1 MTEPPTYRI
10 PRPSLCPSC
19 GHLLNA
25 AGIVDPHEPT
35 WRAPEGG
42 DTTVCAA
49 CAAVLVFQPD
59 LSLRNATPLE
69 LAELLADPDVLRT
82 IAAIREGWRVL
93 GRPGDNPRS
102 RKN

>member
-1 MTEPPTYRI
+1 MPKAYLT
-10 PRPSLCPSC
+10 RPNLCPSC
-19 GHLLNA
+19 GATLNA
-25 AGIVDPHEPT
+25 AGVADPDAPT

-42 DTTVCAA
+42 DTTICIA

-82 IAAIREGWRVL
+82 IAAIREGWQVL
-93 GRPGDNPRS
+93 GRPGDNPRG
-102 RKN
+102 RKH